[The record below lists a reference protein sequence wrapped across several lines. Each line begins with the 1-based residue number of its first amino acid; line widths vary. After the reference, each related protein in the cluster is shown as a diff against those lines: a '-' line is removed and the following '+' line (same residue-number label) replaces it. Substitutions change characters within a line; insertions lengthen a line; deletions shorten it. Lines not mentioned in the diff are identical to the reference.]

1 MRWIMTWSLGLV
13 LSLAT
18 SAHAQSEKPTNPTPL
33 TDRASQTYFLSNLYP
48 DINYTVTSPNN
59 RNGESGL
66 SLAPVDEGA
75 RVHLKLPKGQGLI
88 VTSVAPQGAAAQA
101 GVCQNDILLS
111 LDDAPLAKAEDLEV
125 KLKAAGDKTLNLVL
139 LHQGQ
144 KKILQVQPKLK
155 VTFGPAQP
163 APPEFWIGVSV
174 SAVEPALQAQLQIP
188 NQGLIVTSVIDESP
202 AAKAGL
208 KVNDILLSINGTAA
222 ARPD

>member
-1 MRWIMTWSLGLV
+1 M
-13 LSLAT
+13 
-18 SAHAQSEKPTNPTPL
+18 
-33 TDRASQTYFLSNLYP
+33 
-48 DINYTVTSPNN
+48 
-59 RNGESGL
+59 
-66 SLAPVDEGA
+66 DEGA

-155 VTFGPAQP
+155 VTFGPPQP
-163 APPEFWIGVSV
+163 APPEFWIRFRCLPS
-174 SAVEPALQAQLQIP
+174 SPPCKRSFRYPTKAL
-188 NQGLIVTSVIDESP
+188 S
-202 AAKAGL
+202 
-208 KVNDILLSINGTAA
+208 
-222 ARPD
+222 